1 MLLKSFKYFMGNNT
15 MNLCY
20 KNKTV
25 LSRRTIVMKKKIWST
40 YNQKCLGLMLLA
52 FIMLSILPM
61 QKVKADGREI
71 RIKNNAQIA
80 VLCSAEDK
88 KIGYWGYMDDF
99 SLSDLKN
106 VKVVSS
112 NSSVVS
118 VAYPRKDWIFNIY
131 PKKVGKAKITITGT
145 LGKKKIK
152 RVATISVVNFQNPF
166 TKLNI
171 GGKNYLSKI
180 KSSRNYD
187 TMKIG
192 PETTNIKLQYKLKSG
207 WEIASGS
214 SVNVTRMGVEKKEKV
229 KNGKTY
235 LAPRPEQVLNESG
248 TMYIGDGLYI
258 RMLLKNKRTGADLWF
273 ELSVQQQNYTY
284 TRKY

>member
-1 MLLKSFKYFMGNNT
+1 
-15 MNLCY
+15 
-20 KNKTV
+20 
-25 LSRRTIVMKKKIWST
+25 MKKKIWST